1 MDIVTIISSI
11 KGLSSD
17 PMLVVT
23 LIGVYFRLEKQAKKR
38 DEALQKKNDER
49 WDKLISALDAQNKA
63 HEERF
68 VKHEEKFTKIEA
80 HVGLK

>member
-1 MDIVTIISSI
+1 MDIISI
-11 KGLSSD
+11 LTAMKPLSSD
-17 PMLVVT
+17 PT
-23 LIGVYFRLEKQAKKR
+23 LILTIIGVYFRLERQAKKR